1 MPKTLT
7 EAFREY
13 GIRAEYEGDFVTVL
27 PLTAGLIEDM
37 GGQAPLRNLVGQD
50 VKPGQLVAHSRK
62 DGVSRGLVLNARAEN
77 DLSILIRRNDGDY
90 KRVEAGKIDRAYTA
104 LVKMSHDARREAR
117 AVAEANEKAQADYE
131 AAVERGERVD
141 APVPAQPTYAAGSF
155 AFLDQFGQ
163 SVREAVGLRAGARVI
178 SIAEKVEA
186 LAAQMEIGR
195 VNSEVLTREEM
206 GRIARERSMREEIG
220 AVNPDHPLALRGAGE
235 PYTKDP
241 EAARNMMSSLPLHRA
256 GIRPYGG
263 ASFAN
268 AGQLIANIFAVMTT
282 TPMSG
287 LQVQPINPASREAV
301 SQVLGRNRLASWES
315 SRAGTRGAGE
325 GHEWARAALERVGLV
340 LGSAMESYEYEAELF
355 SRDGA
360 DVLVI
365 SDFNGDYV
373 YSWDSDSRVA
383 EFDVEGRILSTY
395 TEADVPSDERLEEVK
410 AALDDVRFE
419 VQEDEIDFGWDDE
432 PAADAD
438 DAPNPFD
445 IEAGPR
451 I

>member
-13 GIRAEYEGDFVTVL
+13 GIRADYEGDFVTLL
-27 PLTAGLIEDM
+27 PLTAALIEDM
-37 GGQAPLRNLVGQD
+37 GGQAPLRALVGQD
-50 VKPGQLVAHSRK
+50 VKPGQLVAHLRK

-77 DLSILIRRNDGDY
+77 DLSILIKRNEGDY
-90 KRVEAGKIDRAYTA
+90 KRVEAGKVDRAYTA

-117 AVAEANEKAQADYE
+117 AVAEANEKARADYE
-131 AAVERGERVD
+131 AAIERGDRVE
-141 APVPAQPTYAAGSF
+141 APVPAQPTYAAG
-155 AFLDQFGQ
+155 AFDFLEQFGQ

-186 LAAQMEIGR
+186 LSAQMEIGR
-195 VNSEVLTREEM
+195 VNSETLTREEM
-206 GRIARERSMREEIG
+206 QRIARERSMREAIG
-220 AVNPDHPLALRGAGE
+220 AVNPNHRLALRAAGE

-241 EAARNMMSSLPLHRA
+241 EAARNLMASLPLHRA
-256 GIRPYGG
+256 GIRPTGG

-268 AGQLIANIFAVMTT
+268 AGKLIQNIFAVMTS
-282 TPMSG
+282 TPVNG
-287 LQVQPINPASREAV
+287 LQVQPITPASREAI
-301 SQVLGRNRLASWES
+301 SQTLGRNRLASWES
-315 SRAGTRGAGE
+315 DRAGVGGTGE
-325 GHEWARAALERVGLV
+325 GHEWAQAALARVGQV
-340 LGSAMESYEYEAELF
+340 LGAAMESYEYEAELF

-365 SDFNGDYV
+365 SDFNGDYI
-373 YSWDSDSRVA
+373 YAWDSDSRVA

-410 AALDDVRFE
+410 AALDEVRFE
-419 VQEDEIDFGWDDE
+419 VQDEEINFGWDDE
-432 PAADAD
+432 PAA

-445 IEAGPR
+445 IEAGPSY
-451 I
+451 